1 MANFSQSVVDPI
13 GVRHRLMLDALRD
26 RREIGGATAVGY
38 FRARSLTEGGCVA
51 WVLRLVEIG
60 AEGEGPCA
68 DVVEI
73 SRPDGLVDIAD
84 LGLTLAEAK
93 LVLAGVQREIVA
105 APARDHAVRRPGCRR
120 CAGVCR
126 VTDYRQHAIATLF
139 GQVAVRLPRFR
150 CAGCGT
156 TGTGVQWPPYARST
170 PELDRLRAQLSA
182 LLTYRTAA
190 DLLGQMFPVDAGQD
204 PETLRRHTFQI
215 AKTLSMTSAAE
226 APVSVDAK
234 AIVVTL
240 DSTFIRSCEDGE
252 RHLEVRIGNV
262 ETEFGGRQVFGAVA
276 KVNTD
281 IGALLRHALDAIGRT
296 GDTALTAFTDGCP
309 GLRRILADAGV
320 TAPPMLDWFHLAMR
334 LQHLKQVAGV
344 LSDEDPARGAGK
356 AIDHH
361 GGRALALAH
370 LERQG
375 QGRADQHRSHSR
387 TLALLQE
394 QARSQAAA
402 GARRGG
408 PLSTLPERPSG
419 RLRRTA
425 PGRAAGRHGA
435 DRGHGQLPGEPPHGQ
450 GAADA
455 LDPARGRS
463 AAPGPLRPL
472 QRHARHR
479 FRAEIPADQRPTPA
493 NGGSRLTPNFV

>member
-1 MANFSQSVVDPI
+1 M
-13 GVRHRLMLDALRD
+13 
-26 RREIGGATAVGY
+26 
-38 FRARSLTEGGCVA
+38 A

-60 AEGEGPCA
+60 AEGEGSCA

-105 APARDHAVRRPGCRR
+105 AQARDHAVRRPGCRR
-120 CAGVCR
+120 CEGVCR
-126 VTDYRQHAIATLF
+126 VKDYRQHAIATLF

-190 DLLGQMFPVDAGQD
+190 ALLGQMFPVDAGQD
-204 PETLRRHTFQI
+204 PETLRRHTFKI

-226 APVSVDAK
+226 APVSVDAE
-234 AIVVTL
+234 AIVVSL

-262 ETEFGGRQVFGAVA
+262 ETESGGRQVFGAVA

-281 IGALLRHALDAIGRT
+281 IGALIRRALDAVGRT

-320 TAPPMLDWFHLAMR
+320 TAPPMLDWFHIAMR
-334 LQHLKQVAGV
+334 LQHLKQVAGAPIEIEV
-344 LSDEDPARGAGK
+344 VSLDWKWLFIYPGETVAAVNRLVVPVGVPLHFKLTSSGVMNSFFVPQLGSQIYTMANMTSQLHLQADVAGTYPGLSAQFSGEGFADMDFAVEAVTPQAYAAWVAQTRSASPALDTATYSALAAPSLDVPPATFGSVEPGLFGMIVRGNAMPAAGK
-356 AIDHH
+356 A
-361 GGRALALAH
+361 
-370 LERQG
+370 
-375 QGRADQHRSHSR
+375 
-387 TLALLQE
+387 
-394 QARSQAAA
+394 
-402 GARRGG
+402 
-408 PLSTLPERPSG
+408 
-419 RLRRTA
+419 A
-425 PGRAAGRHGA
+425 PGAT
-435 DRGHGQLPGEPPHGQ
+435 
-450 GAADA
+450 
-455 LDPARGRS
+455 S
-463 AAPGPLRPL
+463 RP
-472 QRHARHR
+472 
-479 FRAEIPADQRPTPA
+479 DKGT
-493 NGGSRLTPNFV
+493 

>member
-1 MANFSQSVVDPI
+1 
-13 GVRHRLMLDALRD
+13 
-26 RREIGGATAVGY
+26 
-38 FRARSLTEGGCVA
+38 VA

-60 AEGEGPCA
+60 AEGEGSCA

-105 APARDHAVRRPGCRR
+105 AQARDHAVRRPGCRR
-120 CAGVCR
+120 CEGVCR
-126 VTDYRQHAIATLF
+126 VKDYRQHAIATLF

-156 TGTGVQWPPYARST
+156 TGTGVEWPPYARST

-190 DLLGQMFPVDAGQD
+190 ALLGQMFPVDAGQD
-204 PETLRRHTFQI
+204 PETLRRHTFKI
-215 AKTLSMTSAAE
+215 AKTLAMTSAAE

-234 AIVVTL
+234 AIIVTL

-262 ETEFGGRQVFGAVA
+262 ETESGGRQVFGAVA

-281 IGALLRHALDAIGRT
+281 IGALIRRALDAVGRT

-344 LSDEDPARGAGK
+344 LSDEDPARGAAKAMIITEVERLRWRIWNGK
-356 AIDHH
+356 AKDAQISIDRIHALLPSFESEPARKLR
-361 GGRALALAH
+361 RALDAVDRYLRSQSAH
-370 LERQG
+370 LVDYAERHRAG
-375 QGRADQHRSHSR
+375 QRVGTALTEGTANFLVNRRMAKAQQMRWTRRGAD
-387 TLALLQE
+387 LLLQVRCALYNGTLGTGFG
-394 QARSQAAA
+394 QKFLPTNDPHPPMAVAA
-402 GARRGG
+402 
-408 PLSTLPERPSG
+408 
-419 RLRRTA
+419 
-425 PGRAAGRHGA
+425 
-435 DRGHGQLPGEPPHGQ
+435 
-450 GAADA
+450 
-455 LDPARGRS
+455 
-463 AAPGPLRPL
+463 
-472 QRHARHR
+472 
-479 FRAEIPADQRPTPA
+479 
-493 NGGSRLTPNFV
+493 

>member
-1 MANFSQSVVDPI
+1 VLHAFA
-13 GVRHRLMLDALRD
+13 GD

-38 FRARSLTEGGCVA
+38 FRARSLTEGGYVA

-60 AEGEGPCA
+60 AEGEGSCA

-105 APARDHAVRRPGCRR
+105 AQARDHAVRRPGCRR
-120 CAGVCR
+120 CEGICR
-126 VTDYRQHAIATLF
+126 VKDYRQHAIATLF

-190 DLLGQMFPVDAGQD
+190 ALLGQMFPVDAGQD
-204 PETLRRHTFQI
+204 PETLRRHTFKI
-215 AKTLSMTSAAE
+215 AKTLAMTSVAA

-234 AIVVTL
+234 AIVVSL

-262 ETEFGGRQVFGAVA
+262 ETESGGRQVFGAVA
-276 KVNTD
+276 KVSTD
-281 IGALLRHALDAIGRT
+281 IGALIRRALDVVGRT
-296 GDTALTAFTDGCP
+296 RDTALTAFTDGCP

-356 AIDHH
+356 AMIIT
-361 GGRALALAH
+361 
-370 LERQG
+370 EV
-375 QGRADQHRSHSR
+375 
-387 TLALLQE
+387 E
-394 QARSQAAA
+394 
-402 GARRGG
+402 
-408 PLSTLPERPSG
+408 
-419 RLRRTA
+419 RLRWRIWNGKAKDAKVSIDRIRAVMHHFRGEPGSRRSIAPSRKLWTA
-425 PGRAAGRHGA
+425 LQALDGYLVGQSDRLVDYGERHRAGLRVGTALTEGTANFLVNRRMNKSQQMRWSRRGA
-435 DRGHGQLPGEPPHGQ
+435 DRLLQVRCAVYNGTFGASFGQRFQAAHDPHPP
-450 GAADA
+450 AAIVA
-455 LDPARGRS
+455 
-463 AAPGPLRPL
+463 
-472 QRHARHR
+472 
-479 FRAEIPADQRPTPA
+479 
-493 NGGSRLTPNFV
+493 

>member
-1 MANFSQSVVDPI
+1 MRSMLICASLALPFQMRQRNRSTSVMIIAFAASRAGSSSDSTPATCFRCCNRMARWN
-13 GVRHRLMLDALRD
+13 RD

-105 APARDHAVRRPGCRR
+105 AQARDHAVRRLR
-120 CAGVCR
+120 CGRCKGVCR
-126 VTDYRQHAIATLF
+126 VKDYRQHAIATLF
-139 GQVAVRLPRFR
+139 GQVAVPLPRFR

-156 TGTGVQWPPYARST
+156 TGTGVEWPPHARST

-190 DLLGQMFPVDAGQD
+190 ALLGQMFPVDAGQD
-204 PETLRRHTFQI
+204 PETLRRHTFKI
-215 AKTLSMTSAAE
+215 AKTLSMASAAE
-226 APVSVDAK
+226 ALVSVDAK
-234 AIVVTL
+234 AIIVSL

-262 ETEFGGRQVFGAVA
+262 ETESGRRQVFGAVA
-276 KVNTD
+276 KANTD
-281 IGALLRHALDAIGRT
+281 IGALIRRAFDAVGRT

-309 GLRRILADAGV
+309 GLRRILADGV
-320 TAPPMLDWFHLAMR
+320 TAPPMLDWFHVAMR

-344 LSDEDPARGAGK
+344 LSDEDP
-356 AIDHH
+356 
-361 GGRALALAH
+361 
-370 LERQG
+370 
-375 QGRADQHRSHSR
+375 
-387 TLALLQE
+387 
-394 QARSQAAA
+394 
-402 GARRGG
+402 
-408 PLSTLPERPSG
+408 
-419 RLRRTA
+419 
-425 PGRAAGRHGA
+425 
-435 DRGHGQLPGEPPHGQ
+435 
-450 GAADA
+450 
-455 LDPARGRS
+455 
-463 AAPGPLRPL
+463 
-472 QRHARHR
+472 
-479 FRAEIPADQRPTPA
+479 
-493 NGGSRLTPNFV
+493 